1 MILLLQ
7 TLILIVRYKNVLEL
21 IIVNQVVSS
30 FEVSDSF
37 CVYVSLIMLYVQED
51 DEVHLQEDKEVKKPW
66 FS

>member
-1 MILLLQ
+1 M
-7 TLILIVRYKNVLEL
+7 LEL